1 MHDNCRKQ
9 CMKTKAYFSPFFVS
23 GLLLAFVY
31 GADYA
36 FIGNGDSFDNNTA
49 QWLEGLAPD
58 NTDTAAD
65 AIINTG
71 EGGAFYSYMDGKVG
85 DAAGS
90 NCSCNSLTARKN
102 VGF

>member
-1 MHDNCRKQ
+1 MYENKSL
-9 CMKTKAYFSPFFVS
+9 FSAVLCI
-23 GLLLAFVY
+23 GAVAAFAY

-85 DAAGS
+85 DAAGN